1 MKKKYGLFKVLAVL
15 LLLVVVATYFIK
27 GRQDTI
33 RYMPVGDVF
42 LNYIQSFYFFFDT
55 ALFIFVV
62 GGFYGVLSRI
72 PAYNKLVKGI
82 AEKVRGNRKKFVI
95 ISTVIFALLS
105 SVTGLNLML
114 LILVP
119 FVVSI
124 ILLLGYDKL
133 VALSATIGG
142 ILVGF
147 IGGVFITFK
156 DAASQYAVIHTT
168 FDKLVGLDG
177 SFDNVFVKGLM
188 LVIVI
193 ALLVIYITNYIKKVG
208 KKEVKY
214 DLTKGDSLFV
224 ELKDKTDSNSTVAN
238 KRVIVWPLVIIL
250 FALIVLLVLGYLPW
264 TSLFGIDIFEKF
276 HTWLTGIKVGEY
288 AVFTNLISNNF
299 VAFGEWA
306 NLSGYMMAIFVIA
319 LFAFIL
325 KLIYGIKFEEAM
337 DGFVYGVKKMVPAT
351 MLVMLAYCVLVCC
364 YNNGFVETIIANAT
378 DKFGD
383 NVIVHGLFS
392 VLGSITNVDLYYT
405 TSGIFS
411 TIVSGLTENA
421 NLSVYS
427 IMFQSIYGLVQ
438 LIGPTSLILIVG
450 LSYLEVPY
458 KTWVKYIWRFVIQL
472 VIAIVLVLIIVS
484 LL

>member
-105 SVTGLNLML
+105 SFTGLNLML

-208 KKEVKY
+208 KKEV
-214 DLTKGDSLFV
+214 
-224 ELKDKTDSNSTVAN
+224 
-238 KRVIVWPLVIIL
+238 
-250 FALIVLLVLGYLPW
+250 
-264 TSLFGIDIFEKF
+264 
-276 HTWLTGIKVGEY
+276 
-288 AVFTNLISNNF
+288 
-299 VAFGEWA
+299 
-306 NLSGYMMAIFVIA
+306 
-319 LFAFIL
+319 
-325 KLIYGIKFEEAM
+325 
-337 DGFVYGVKKMVPAT
+337 
-351 MLVMLAYCVLVCC
+351 
-364 YNNGFVETIIANAT
+364 
-378 DKFGD
+378 
-383 NVIVHGLFS
+383 
-392 VLGSITNVDLYYT
+392 
-405 TSGIFS
+405 
-411 TIVSGLTENA
+411 
-421 NLSVYS
+421 
-427 IMFQSIYGLVQ
+427 
-438 LIGPTSLILIVG
+438 
-450 LSYLEVPY
+450 
-458 KTWVKYIWRFVIQL
+458 
-472 VIAIVLVLIIVS
+472 
-484 LL
+484 